1 MAAVVMGG
9 SAIGCLALL
18 SCAADEWLYGKST
31 MHNMAGNGTKQRNIP
46 LYVVAAARLS
56 FCIYGRFD
64 SVFNVRPHV
73 SVQVPEI
80 PDCVA
85 KCSEVG

>member
-1 MAAVVMGG
+1 MAAVVVGDC
-9 SAIGCLALL
+9 AIGYLALL

-46 LYVVAAARLS
+46 LYVVAASGLP
-56 FCIYGRFD
+56 FCIYGHID
-64 SVFNVRPHV
+64 SVFNMWPQVP
-73 SVQVPEI
+73 VQVPEI
-80 PDCVA
+80 PVCVA